1 LNIATD
7 TTAFIFPCTR
17 SPQLITNQ
25 SKLLFQNCLLYCFS
39 YINTNYKKIK
49 EETRNKGR
57 RKRGM
62 KEGMERGRKENINPQ
77 TAVSRSHTYG
87 CNILNITV
95 GVLFKTHR

>member
-1 LNIATD
+1 
-7 TTAFIFPCTR
+7 
-17 SPQLITNQ
+17 
-25 SKLLFQNCLLYCFS
+25 
-39 YINTNYKKIK
+39 
-49 EETRNKGR
+49 
-57 RKRGM
+57 M